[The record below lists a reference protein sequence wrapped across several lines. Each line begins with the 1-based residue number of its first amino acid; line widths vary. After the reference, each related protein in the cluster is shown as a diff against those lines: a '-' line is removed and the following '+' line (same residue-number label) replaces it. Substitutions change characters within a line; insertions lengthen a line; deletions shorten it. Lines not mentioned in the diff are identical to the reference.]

1 MFYPPNS
8 MIKKLLLSLCLL
20 FIVSMHSQVVNWN
33 NDISTAITA
42 SNKDKK
48 PMLILFT
55 DNNTNKGVL
64 NAQILNTLDFALWAR
79 DNVILVKLDL
89 TEVDT
94 NEYLTRNLS
103 LKKAFGVQQLPEICF
118 SRAGIR
124 KEKVTYELIGKTAFK
139 PGGVKPWIVEATE
152 ILNRQQE

>member
-1 MFYPPNS
+1 
-8 MIKKLLLSLCLL
+8 MIRNLLLSVCLL
-20 FIVSMHSQVVNWN
+20 FIVSMQSQVVNWN

-55 DNNTNKGVL
+55 DSNTNKGVL
-64 NAQILNTLDFALWAR
+64 NAQILNTLDFALWSR

-89 TEVDT
+89 TDDET
-94 NEYLTRNLS
+94 NQYLTRNLT
-103 LKKAFGVQQLPEICF
+103 LKKAFGVQALPEICF

-124 KEKVTYELIGKTAFK
+124 KEKITYELIGKTGFK
-139 PGGVKPWIVEATE
+139 PGGVKSWIADATE
-152 ILNRQQE
+152 ILNRQKE

>member
-1 MFYPPNS
+1 MQ
-8 MIKKLLLSLCLL
+8 
-20 FIVSMHSQVVNWN
+20 SQVVNWN

-55 DNNTNKGVL
+55 DSNTNKGLL
-64 NAQILNTLDFALWAR
+64 NAQILNTLDFALWSR

-89 TEVDT
+89 TDDET
-94 NEYLTRNLS
+94 NQYLTRNLT
-103 LKKAFGVQQLPEICF
+103 LKKAFGVQALPEICF

-124 KEKVTYELIGKTAFK
+124 KEKITYELIGKTGFK
-139 PGGVKPWIVEATE
+139 PGGVKSWITDATE
-152 ILNRQQE
+152 ILNRRQE